1 MPYKIRKL
9 PNQNRYRIT
18 NAHNGKVVA
27 KSTTKDKAEKMLRL
41 LGMLMRKEGGMINEE
56 QPFTKV
62 EELLRVLDRTLDNN
76 SYTSFRRVIGNHTSL
91 FSHQHT

>member
-41 LGMLMRKEGGMINEE
+41 LGMLYAKEKRGGMI
-56 QPFTKV
+56 
-62 EELLRVLDRTLDNN
+62 DTL
-76 SYTSFRRVIGNHTSL
+76 GE
-91 FSHQHT
+91 FSDLGEYSDDEM

>member
-27 KSTTKDKAEKMLRL
+27 KSTTKDKADKMLRL
-41 LGMLMRKEGGMINEE
+41 LGMLYAKEKRGGMIDTLGDCSCSDEE
-56 QPFTKV
+56 M
-62 EELLRVLDRTLDNN
+62 
-76 SYTSFRRVIGNHTSL
+76 
-91 FSHQHT
+91 